1 MNSKGRGEINFV
13 ILGCTNGVSST
24 RQVTVEDVF
33 GGGDEVLS
41 GYGRATWDHGRCT
54 TNGLVEER
62 RCATGRGE
70 GSA

>member
-1 MNSKGRGEINFV
+1 MNSEGRREINFV
-13 ILGCTNGVSST
+13 ILGCTNGISSR

-41 GYGRATWDHGRCT
+41 GYGCTTWDHGGCT
-54 TNGLVEER
+54 TDALVEER
-62 RCATGRGE
+62 RCATGQGE